1 MAAKLQKIL
10 YLEVVAGKAQPAP
23 PLGPMLGAN
32 GVNIGMFIK
41 DFNAMTMPIM
51 QEFAGADIKV
61 KVKLS
66 IFVDRTFTIEIG
78 GKVTSTL
85 ILWKLNQKLGSGE
98 PNKKKIGKLTKDD
111 IRTIAQLKAG
121 DMNTDNIESMMKS
134 VMGTCRNMGVD
145 IV

>member
-1 MAAKLQKIL
+1 
-10 YLEVVAGKAQPAP
+10 
-23 PLGPMLGAN
+23 
-32 GVNIGMFIK
+32 
-41 DFNAMTMPIM
+41 MPIM
-51 QEFAGADIKV
+51 QEFAWADIKV

-134 VMGTCRNMGVD
+134 VMGTCRNMWVEV
-145 IV
+145 I